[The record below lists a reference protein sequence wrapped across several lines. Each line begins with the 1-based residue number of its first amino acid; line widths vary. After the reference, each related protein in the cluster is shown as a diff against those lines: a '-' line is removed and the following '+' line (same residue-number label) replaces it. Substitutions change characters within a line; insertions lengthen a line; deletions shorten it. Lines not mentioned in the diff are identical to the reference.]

1 MFLITSTNSYRFA
14 ERIFPVEGDAS
25 RTEEVA
31 VKNRSDSTKQAATID
46 NKLGCYR
53 LTNERNVVS
62 DAASVFRTAV

>member
-25 RTEEVA
+25 RTEEV
-31 VKNRSDSTKQAATID
+31 VGQNRSDSTEQAATIG

-53 LTNERNVVS
+53 LTNEQECR
-62 DAASVFRTAV
+62 